1 MKRRYSIF
9 ALISGV
15 MFLILIS
22 VGCSRTEGHN
32 DKNSQAQQ
40 DAKLQ
45 QEVADATQKAKDES
59 QQLNQQA
66 KEEAQRLKEQ
76 AKAVEEGV
84 KEGWSRAGGRPLDVN
99 SATETELMRLP
110 GIGPADARRIIRG
123 RPYRSQ
129 RELVTRGVLSDQQY
143 QGLKDF
149 IIVK

>member
-1 MKRRYSIF
+1 MKLRYSIF
-9 ALISGV
+9 AVILGVVFLVLIP
-15 MFLILIS
+15 

-84 KEGWSRAGGRPLDVN
+84 KEGWNRASGRPLDVN
-99 SATETELMRLP
+99 SATETELQRLP
-110 GIGPADARRIIRG
+110 GIGPADAQRIIRG
-123 RPYRSQ
+123 RPYSSD
-129 RELVTRGVLSDQQY
+129 RELVTRRVLSGQQY
-143 QGLKDF
+143 EGLKGL
-149 IIVK
+149 IAVK